1 VKVYLKGGTEKTV
14 IMAVREALVQP
25 FDAGQ
30 WLDLRVAFFLSV
42 CGGADPAGDD
52 TITGLGET
60 LVHPVGPISDYFF
73 IGLKDKSTLFPAQNG
88 SVFIGYTNMFGVG
101 PTGKGDSDLV
111 TSDLAIGTTNADY
124 WRPKNS
130 NGDIYTAQI
139 YDGIQFRGGSGIN
152 LNTHFVQQYIPGGHA
167 AGYATLLMMR
177 ITRPSPTST
186 VVTVSMKS
194 GANSTDVLFSSTPTK
209 AILESNMESFPSTV
223 YQFPAATLSAVPD
236 SLFCYWPW
244 HNSRLRIHCAGV
256 EVIA

>member
-1 VKVYLKGGTEKTV
+1 VKIYDKGPGEKTV

-42 CGGADPAGDD
+42 CSASGDD
-52 TITGLGET
+52 TITTLGET

-73 IGLKDKSTLFPAQNG
+73 IGLKDNSTLFPVQAG
-88 SVFIGYTNMFGVG
+88 SVFIGYTNMFGNG

-130 NGDIYTAQI
+130 NGDIYSAQI
-139 YDGIQFRGGSGIN
+139 YDGIMSRGLGIN
-152 LNTHFVQQYIPGGHA
+152 LNTHFVQNYSGGHA

-177 ITRPSPTST
+177 ITRHSPTST
-186 VVTVSMKS
+186 VVTVSMKT

-209 AILESNMESFPSTV
+209 TILQSNMESFPGTV
-223 YQFPAATLSAVPD
+223 YQFPATTLSAVPD
-236 SLFCYWPW
+236 SLFCYWPF
-244 HNSRLRIHCAGV
+244 HLSRLRIHCAGV
-256 EVIA
+256 EVIAS